1 MIASAIFGHGLFL
14 SWNHTLRAESE
25 GKVATASQIKAL
37 LKSHVAGDDERFIT
51 IAMQVAAHEA
61 RRGHTKLAS
70 ELKQLVDEAK
80 ASSRRRKKNV
90 VSIVQPKNEL
100 GSILEVS
107 QPRTKL
113 SELTFSDD
121 QRRIFE
127 RIILEYRQQGKL
139 RDHSLEPRR
148 KLLLFG
154 PPGTGKT
161 ATASALA
168 HELHL
173 PLFTIR
179 LDGLITKFMGETA
192 SKLRLIFE
200 AMQETRGLYFFD
212 EFDAIGSDRHSPN
225 DVGEIRR
232 VLNSFLQF
240 LEQDRSDS
248 MIVAATN
255 YKKLLDSALFRRF
268 DDVINYVIPTR
279 DQIRVIIQNKLAQFD
294 CAVKQWESL
303 EEIAEGLSHSE
314 ITRACDD
321 AAKLA
326 VLEGTRKIDVTTL
339 ESTLRERKQSHETK

>member
-1 MIASAIFGHGLFL
+1 M
-14 SWNHTLRAESE
+14 
-25 GKVATASQIKAL
+25 ATASQIKAL
-37 LKSHVAGDDERFIT
+37 LQSHVLGDDERFIT

-61 RRGHTKLAS
+61 KQGHTKLAN

-80 ASSRRRKKNV
+80 VKAQREKKNV
-90 VSIVQPKNEL
+90 FSIVQPKPEL
-100 GSILEVS
+100 ASVLEIS
-107 QPRTKL
+107 QPRTAL
-113 SELTFSDD
+113 SELTFSDA

-127 RIILEYRQQGKL
+127 RIILEYRQQTKL
-139 RDHSLEPRR
+139 RNHSLEPRR

-161 ATASALA
+161 ATAAALA
-168 HELHL
+168 HALHL

-192 SKLRLIFE
+192 SKLRLVFE
-200 AMQETRGLYFFD
+200 AMRTTRGLYFFD

-240 LEQDRSDS
+240 LETDRSDS

-255 YKKLLDSALFRRF
+255 YQKLLDSALFRRF
-268 DDVINYVIPTR
+268 DDVITYSLPTR
-279 DQIRVIIQNKLAQFD
+279 EQVKSIIKNKLAHFD
-294 CAVKQWESL
+294 CTVQDWNTL
-303 EEIAEGLSHSE
+303 EDIAEGLSHAE

-326 VLEGTRKIDVTTL
+326 VLQGTRTIALQTIEATL
-339 ESTLRERKQSHETK
+339 SERKQSHAGR

>member
-1 MIASAIFGHGLFL
+1 M
-14 SWNHTLRAESE
+14 
-25 GKVATASQIKAL
+25 Q
-37 LKSHVAGDDERFIT
+37 SHVAGDDERFIT

-80 ASSRRRKKNV
+80 ATSRRKKKNV
-90 VSIVQPKNEL
+90 VSIVQPKDEL
-100 GSILEVS
+100 GAILEVS

-113 SELTFSDD
+113 SELTFSDE

-161 ATASALA
+161 ATAAALA

-268 DDVINYVIPTR
+268 DDVINYVLPTR
-279 DQIRVIIQNKLAQFD
+279 EQVRVIIQNKLAQFD

-303 EEIAEGLSHSE
+303 EEIAEGLSHAE

-326 VLEGTRKIDVTTL
+326 VLQGTRKIDVKAL
-339 ESTLRERKQSHETK
+339 VSTLRERKQSHVAK

>member
-1 MIASAIFGHGLFL
+1 MM
-14 SWNHTLRAESE
+14 
-25 GKVATASQIKAL
+25 ATANQIKAL
-37 LKSHVAGDDERFIT
+37 LRSHVAGDNERFIT

-61 RRGHTKLAS
+61 RQGHTKLAN
-70 ELKQLVDEAK
+70 ELKHLVDEAK
-80 ASSRRRKKNV
+80 AKSRRGRKNV
-90 VSIVQPKNEL
+90 VSIIQPKSEL
-100 GSILEVS
+100 AAILEVS

-113 SELTFSDD
+113 SDLTFSDE
-121 QRRIFE
+121 QRRVFE
-127 RIILEYRQQGKL
+127 RVILEYRQQVKL

-148 KLLLFG
+148 KLLLYG

-168 HELHL
+168 HDLHL

-200 AMQETRGLYFFD
+200 AMQDTRGLYFFD

-268 DDVINYVIPTR
+268 DDVVNYTLPTR
-279 DQIRVIIQNKLAQFD
+279 AQIKVIIQNKLAQFD
-294 CAVKQWESL
+294 CSVGDWNAIED
-303 EEIAEGLSHSE
+303 IAEGLSHAD

-326 VLEGTRKIDVTTL
+326 VLEGTRTIPVQTI
-339 ESTLRERKQSHETK
+339 ESTLKERKQSHESH

>member
-1 MIASAIFGHGLFL
+1 M
-14 SWNHTLRAESE
+14 
-25 GKVATASQIKAL
+25 ATASQIKAL
-37 LKSHVAGDDERFIT
+37 LQSHVIGDDERFIT
-51 IAMQVAAHEA
+51 IALQVAAHEA
-61 RRGHTKLAS
+61 RHGHKKLAS

-80 ASSRRRKKNV
+80 AKSRHRKKNV
-90 VSIVQPKNEL
+90 VSIIQPQNEL

-113 SELTFSDD
+113 SELVFSDE

-148 KLLLFG
+148 KLLLYG

-161 ATASALA
+161 VTASALA
-168 HELHL
+168 QELHL

-192 SKLRLIFE
+192 SKLRLVFE
-200 AMQETRGLYFFD
+200 AMRESRGLYFFD
-212 EFDAIGSDRHSPN
+212 EFDAIGSDRHSAN

-232 VLNSFLQF
+232 ILNSFLQF

-268 DDVINYVIPTR
+268 DDVINYALPTS
-279 DQIRVIIQNKLAQFD
+279 DQVVLIIRNKLAHFD
-294 CAVKQWESL
+294 SVIDDWDKL
-303 EEIAEGLSHSE
+303 NEIAAGLSHAE
-314 ITRACDD
+314 IARACDD

-326 VLEGTRKIDVTTL
+326 VLNGTRKIELKTMEAMLT
-339 ESTLRERKQSHETK
+339 ERKQSHAEA